1 MLVPTGC
8 QRSACGIETTDSL
21 PLPPPLAV
29 DQPLISHCGSV
40 MWGDLIRIHV
50 VARHGVTDLPSLW
63 LWLLALVTCL
73 VAAVT
78 DWRQGRIPNRLTYS
92 AMGLGILLQTL
103 LPRVID
109 LEDSVRA
116 MGATQSLL
124 GLAVGFG
131 AMLVVALISR
141 GGGGDVK
148 LAGALGAILG
158 PASVV
163 RVLGA
168 TCIAAVTGTCLIL
181 ILTGGTSRVF
191 RRLTLSRTLTA
202 SSSDTHNPPAE
213 ADESRSPLRSTKVP
227 LGPYFLLGVLLVA
240 WSEMD
245 YR

>member
-1 MLVPTGC
+1 M
-8 QRSACGIETTDSL
+8 CG
-21 PLPPPLAV
+21 
-29 DQPLISHCGSV
+29 GF
-40 MWGDLIRIHV
+40 IRTNV
-50 VARHGVTDLPSLW
+50 VVRYGVTDLSSQW
-63 LWLLALVTCL
+63 LWLLALATCL

-78 DWRQGRIPNRLTYS
+78 DWRQGRIPNRLTYG
-92 AMGLGILLQTL
+92 AMGLGIVLQTL

-109 LEDSVRA
+109 LEDSARS
-116 MGATQSLL
+116 MGTAQSLL

-181 ILTGGTSRVF
+181 ILTGGTARVF
-191 RRLTLSRTLTA
+191 RRQTPSRTLTA

-213 ADESRSPLRSTKVP
+213 GDESRSPLRSTKVP